1 MIHRYVAA
9 LKKKRFEQRKGW
21 VWLWWVN
28 ELCEKKK
35 KIKRMHRCRSVLFG
49 KNISEE
55 KNHALLCIYIYVFV
69 CVCVCVPVCLGVY
82 LIFFKFHYNRSLP
95 GKDTQ
100 DTEIPMNIEKFT
112 AEKCNVKKLEVLTSR
127 LEFCRCLKIYVKKIK
142 GYNCLS
148 QKNFA

>member
-1 MIHRYVAA
+1 
-9 LKKKRFEQRKGW
+9 
-21 VWLWWVN
+21 
-28 ELCEKKK
+28 
-35 KIKRMHRCRSVLFG
+35 MHL
-49 KNISEE
+49 
-55 KNHALLCIYIYVFV
+55 YI
-69 CVCVCVPVCLGVY
+69 CVCVCMCVCARVPVY

-95 GKDTQ
+95 GKDIQ

-112 AEKCNVKKLEVLTSR
+112 AEKCNVKKLEVLTSG